1 MKNIPNLILA
11 IALIV
16 LAWIYLNRCSSDSDI
31 RTAAT
36 QTILKTDTIYREVPS
51 EPIVI
56 SKVRTRIVYQKDT
69 IIETQ
74 PFTAVVDTIINRDT
88 LHTEFNFPENSFSML
103 LLRKPDTVTVYKV
116 TMLETPPQKS
126 NWWEVPLSILGGAA
140 LGYAFGRIK

>member
-1 MKNIPNLILA
+1 MKNIPNLILV

-16 LAWIYLNRCSSDSDI
+16 LTWIYINRCSSDPGT
-31 RTAAT
+31 RTTST
-36 QTILKTDTIYREVPS
+36 QSIIKTDTIYRKVPS

-74 PFTAVVDTIINRDT
+74 PFTAVVDTIINSDT
-88 LHTEFNFPENSFSML
+88 LHTEFSFPENSFSML

-116 TMLETPPQKS
+116 TMLKTPQIERK
-126 NWWEVPLSILGGAA
+126 WWEVPLSILGGAA
-140 LGYAFGRIK
+140 LGYALERIK

>member
-11 IALIV
+11 ITLI
-16 LAWIYLNRCSSDSDI
+16 AISWIYLNRCSPDTGI

-36 QTILKTDTIYREVPS
+36 HTILKTDTIYREVAS
-51 EPIVI
+51 EPFVI
-56 SKVRTRIVYQKDT
+56 NKIKTRIIYQKDT
-69 IIETQ
+69 IILTQ

-88 LHTEFNFPENSFSML
+88 LHTEFSFPENSFSML
-103 LLRKPDTVTVYKV
+103 LLRKPDTVMVQKIT
-116 TMLETPPQKS
+116 TIETPPQKS

>member
-11 IALIV
+11 ITLIV
-16 LAWIYLNRCSSDSDI
+16 IAWIYFNRCSSDSGI
-31 RTAAT
+31 RTTAT
-36 QTILKTDTIYREVPS
+36 QSIIKTDTIYKEIPS

-56 SKVRTRIVYQKDT
+56 SKMKTKIIYQKDT

-103 LLRKPDTVTVYKV
+103 LLRKPDTVMVQKIT
-116 TMLETPPQKS
+116 TIETPPQKS

>member
-1 MKNIPNLILA
+1 MKNIPNLILV

-16 LAWIYLNRCSSDSDI
+16 LAWIYLNRCSSDPGI

-36 QTILKTDTIYREVPS
+36 QSIIKTDTIYKEIPS

-56 SKVRTRIVYQKDT
+56 SKVRTRIVYRKDT

-74 PFTAVVDTIINRDT
+74 PFTAVIDTIINRDT
-88 LHTEFNFPENSFSML
+88 LHTEFSFPENNFSML

-126 NWWEVPLSILGGAA
+126 KWWEVPLSILGGAA